1 MIIRPYWLEKIN
13 EAWQKRPIV
22 WLAGVR
28 RVGKTTLASMIP
40 DSVYL
45 NCDLPSDARKL
56 DDPELFFRSKKRNT
70 IVILDEVHRL
80 ADRAA
85 CWKWRLIR
93 FPISECWPQGHQ
105 RWLQPKNLGMPWQ
118 GGKRPFICF
127 QSCGLNARKS
137 LALRTLTGAYC
148 PGITEPYEWR
158 SQGLI
163 IRATGCEELL

>member
-70 IVILDEVHRL
+70 IVILDVVHRL
-80 ADRAA
+80 ADPSRVLEVAGDSFPHLRMLTTGSSTLAA
-85 CWKWRLIR
+85 TKK
-93 FPISECWPQGHQ
+93 FGD
-105 RWLQPKNLGMPWQ
+105 
-118 GGKRPFICF
+118 
-127 QSCGLNARKS
+127 A
-137 LALRTLTGAYC
+137 LTGRKTTIHLLPVLWTEC
-148 PGITEPYEWR
+148 QKELGPPDLDRRLLPGNY
-158 SQGLI
+158 
-163 IRATGCEELL
+163 